1 MPKNNSSAIVAQPI
15 VVGTSPENKIE
26 ADRCKLPARLFN
38 LRLASSYKV
47 IEARGAVLQVS
58 TTNFFVVF
66 ALI

>member
-1 MPKNNSSAIVAQPI
+1 MPKIAPV

-26 ADRCKLPARLFN
+26 ADRSELPASLFN
-38 LRLASSYKV
+38 FELASSYKV

-58 TTNFFVVF
+58 PTIFLLLFI